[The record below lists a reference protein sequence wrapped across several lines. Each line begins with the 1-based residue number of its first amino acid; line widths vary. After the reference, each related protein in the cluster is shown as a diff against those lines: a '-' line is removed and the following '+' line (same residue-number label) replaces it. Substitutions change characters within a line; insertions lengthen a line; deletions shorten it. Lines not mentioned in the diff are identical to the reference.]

1 VSAYR
6 PFLKDKH
13 RGRTLVGSKSGTTPR
28 PAILCRGGELG
39 ESCRPEELWLAIGG
53 KGRRRGPEGEGQ
65 DRAKT
70 GPRQGQDRGP
80 FGAIFARAP
89 HGVMQTHGQP
99 PRPSMFAHL

>member
-1 VSAYR
+1 MSAYR

-70 GPRQGQDRGP
+70 GGPLELFSRGRLMESCKP
-80 FGAIFARAP
+80 MAS
-89 HGVMQTHGQP
+89 
-99 PRPSMFAHL
+99 RPALRCSRISD